1 MTVLC
6 LGSRL
11 LEKNRKVMQDS
22 CLCDVACRHT
32 IGRKRESEF
41 FKSDHLGNNL
51 VFLQQCIKMFASG
64 SDVC

>member
-1 MTVLC
+1 
-6 LGSRL
+6 
-11 LEKNRKVMQDS
+11 MQDS